1 MIHSAPSNPPN
12 GAAMPDVLPAKAAAV
27 RAMLAG
33 LDGAVVAFSGG
44 VDSSVV
50 AAFAHQALGDRAL
63 ACTIVSG
70 LLPDEEIR
78 AAAAIAA
85 RLGIRH
91 RLVPLDVLGLPAFVE
106 NPPDRCY
113 HCKARVMAALRV
125 VADAEGLT
133 AILHGENAD
142 DGGAWRPGAR
152 AAEEA
157 GAIAPLARAG
167 ITKAEVRVLARG
179 FGLPNADR
187 PSAPC
192 LATRIPYGEPVTADR
207 MRRIGAAEAVL
218 RDAGFG
224 VVRVR
229 DHGPV
234 ARIEVPLADLPRLL
248 APGLRQRMTAG
259 VHAAGY
265 DHVTIDLDGYRA
277 GSFDL
282 ARAAATAVGGAT
294 ATAVARAA
302 GPTEGGPRH
311 EGNDG

>member
-1 MIHSAPSNPPN
+1 MTVATVPRGLPADSA
-12 GAAMPDVLPAKAAAV
+12 AWDVLAAKATAV
-27 RAMLAG
+27 RAVLAG
-33 LDGAVVAFSGG
+33 LGGAVVAFSGG

-50 AAFAHQALGDRAL
+50 AALAVEMLGERAL

-78 AAAAIAA
+78 EAEAIAA
-85 RLGIRH
+85 ALGIRH
-91 RLVPLDVLGLPAFVE
+91 RLVPLDVLALPAFVE

-113 HCKARVMAALRV
+113 HCKALVLATLRE
-125 VADAEGLT
+125 VADAEGLE
-133 AILHGENAD
+133 AVLHGENAD
-142 DGGAWRPGAR
+142 DGAVYRPGAR

-167 ITKAEVRVLARG
+167 ITKAEVRALARDL
-179 FGLPNADR
+179 GLPNADR

-192 LATRIPYGEPVTADR
+192 LATRIPYGEPVTVER

-218 RDAGFG
+218 RGAGFG

-229 DHGPV
+229 DHGPI

-248 APGLRQRMTAG
+248 APGFREQVSAEVR
-259 VHAAGY
+259 AAGY
-265 DHVTIDLDGYRA
+265 AHVTIDLDGYRS

-282 ARAAATAVGGAT
+282 ARAASGTGG
-294 ATAVARAA
+294 
-302 GPTEGGPRH
+302 G
-311 EGNDG
+311 DG

>member
-1 MIHSAPSNPPN
+1 MTVATVPRGLPGDSA
-12 GAAMPDVLPAKAAAV
+12 AWDVLAAKATAV
-27 RAMLAG
+27 RAVLAG
-33 LDGAVVAFSGG
+33 LGGAVVAFSGG

-50 AAFAHQALGDRAL
+50 AALAVEMLGERAL

-78 AAAAIAA
+78 EAEAIAA
-85 RLGIRH
+85 ALGIRH
-91 RLVPLDVLGLPAFVE
+91 RLVPLDVLALPAFVE

-113 HCKARVMAALRV
+113 HCKALVLATLRE
-125 VADAEGLT
+125 VADAEGLE
-133 AILHGENAD
+133 AVLHGENAD
-142 DGGAWRPGAR
+142 DGAVYRPGAR

-167 ITKAEVRVLARG
+167 ITKAEVRALARDL
-179 FGLPNADR
+179 GLPNADR

-192 LATRIPYGEPVTADR
+192 LATRIPYGEPVTVER

-218 RDAGFG
+218 RGAGFG

-229 DHGPV
+229 DHGPI

-248 APGLRQRMTAG
+248 APGFREQVSAEVR
-259 VHAAGY
+259 AAGY
-265 DHVTIDLDGYRA
+265 AHVTIDLDGYRS

-282 ARAAATAVGGAT
+282 ARAASGTGG
-294 ATAVARAA
+294 
-302 GPTEGGPRH
+302 G
-311 EGNDG
+311 DG

>member
-1 MIHSAPSNPPN
+1 MTVATVPRGFPADSA
-12 GAAMPDVLPAKAAAV
+12 AWDVLAAKATAV
-27 RAMLAG
+27 RAVLAG
-33 LDGAVVAFSGG
+33 LGGAVVAFSGG

-50 AAFAHQALGDRAL
+50 AAFAIEMLDERAL

-78 AAAAIAA
+78 EAEAIAA
-85 RLGIRH
+85 ALGIRH
-91 RLVPLDVLGLPAFVE
+91 RLVPLDVLALPAFVA

-113 HCKARVMAALRV
+113 HCKVRVLATLRE
-125 VADAEGLT
+125 VADAEGLE
-133 AILHGENAD
+133 AVLHGENAD
-142 DGGAWRPGAR
+142 DGAVYRPGAR

-167 ITKAEVRVLARG
+167 ITKAEVRALARDL
-179 FGLPNADR
+179 GLPNADR

-192 LATRIPYGEPVTADR
+192 LATRIPYGEPVTVER

-218 RDAGFG
+218 RGAGFG

-229 DHGPV
+229 DHGPI

-248 APGLRQRMTAG
+248 APGFREQVSAEVR
-259 VHAAGY
+259 AAGY
-265 DHVTIDLDGYRA
+265 AHVTIDLDGYRS

-282 ARAAATAVGGAT
+282 ARAASGTGG
-294 ATAVARAA
+294 
-302 GPTEGGPRH
+302 GHG
-311 EGNDG
+311 

>member
-1 MIHSAPSNPPN
+1 MTVATVPRGLPGDSA
-12 GAAMPDVLPAKAAAV
+12 AWDVLAAKATAV
-27 RAMLAG
+27 RAVLAG
-33 LDGAVVAFSGG
+33 LGGAVVAFSGG

-50 AAFAHQALGDRAL
+50 AALAVEMLGERAL

-78 AAAAIAA
+78 EAEAIAA
-85 RLGIRH
+85 ALGIRH
-91 RLVPLDVLGLPAFVE
+91 RLVPLDVLALPAFVE

-113 HCKARVMAALRV
+113 HCKVRVLATLRE
-125 VADAEGLT
+125 VADAEGLE
-133 AILHGENAD
+133 AVLHGENAD
-142 DGGAWRPGAR
+142 DGAVYRPGAR

-167 ITKAEVRVLARG
+167 ITKAEVRALARDL
-179 FGLPNADR
+179 GLPNADR

-192 LATRIPYGEPVTADR
+192 LATRIPYGEPVTVER

-218 RDAGFG
+218 RGAGFG

-229 DHGPV
+229 DHGPI

-248 APGLRQRMTAG
+248 APGFREQVSAEVR
-259 VHAAGY
+259 AAGY
-265 DHVTIDLDGYRA
+265 AHVTIDLDGYRS

-282 ARAAATAVGGAT
+282 ARAAAGTGG
-294 ATAVARAA
+294 
-302 GPTEGGPRH
+302 G
-311 EGNDG
+311 DG

>member
-1 MIHSAPSNPPN
+1 E
-12 GAAMPDVLPAKAAAV
+12 
-27 RAMLAG
+27 MLG
-33 LDGAVVAFSGG
+33 E
-44 VDSSVV
+44 
-50 AAFAHQALGDRAL
+50 QAL

-70 LLPDEEIR
+70 LLPDDEIR
-78 AAAAIAA
+78 EAEAIAA
-85 RLGIRH
+85 ALGIRH
-91 RLVPLDVLGLPAFVE
+91 RLVPLDVLALPAFAE

-113 HCKARVMAALRV
+113 HCKVRVLATLRE
-125 VADAEGLT
+125 VADAEGLE

-142 DGGAWRPGAR
+142 DGAVYRPGAL

-167 ITKAEVRVLARG
+167 ITKAEVRALARD

-192 LATRIPYGEPVTADR
+192 LATRIPYGEPVTVER

-218 RDAGFG
+218 RGAGFT

-229 DHGPV
+229 DHGAI

-248 APGLRQRMTAG
+248 APGLRERVSEEVRA
-259 VHAAGY
+259 VGY
-265 DHVTIDLDGYRA
+265 AHVTIDLDGYRS

-282 ARAAATAVGGAT
+282 ARAVSGTGG
-294 ATAVARAA
+294 
-302 GPTEGGPRH
+302 G
-311 EGNDG
+311 DG

>member
-1 MIHSAPSNPPN
+1 MTISTVPRGLPGDP
-12 GAAMPDVLPAKAAAV
+12 AAPDVLAAKATAV
-27 RAMLAG
+27 RAALAQLG
-33 LDGAVVAFSGG
+33 GAVVAFSGG

-50 AAFAHQALGDRAL
+50 AAFAVEMLDERAL

-78 AAAAIAA
+78 EAEAIAA
-85 RLGIRH
+85 ALGIRH
-91 RLVPLDVLGLPAFVE
+91 RLVPLDVLALPAFVE

-113 HCKARVMAALRV
+113 HCKARVLATLRE
-125 VADAEGLT
+125 VADAEGLE

-142 DGGAWRPGAR
+142 DGAVYRPGAR

-157 GAIAPLARAG
+157 GAIAPLAGAG
-167 ITKAEVRVLARG
+167 ITKAEVRALARE

-192 LATRIPYGEPVTADR
+192 LATRIPYGEPVTLER

-218 RDAGFG
+218 RGAGFA

-229 DHGPV
+229 DHGAI

-248 APGLRQRMTAG
+248 APGLRERVSAEVG
-259 VHAAGY
+259 AAGY
-265 DHVTIDLDGYRA
+265 AHVTIDLDGYRS

-282 ARAAATAVGGAT
+282 ARAASGTGG
-294 ATAVARAA
+294 
-302 GPTEGGPRH
+302 G
-311 EGNDG
+311 DG

>member
-1 MIHSAPSNPPN
+1 MTVATVPRGLPADSA
-12 GAAMPDVLPAKAAAV
+12 AWDVLAAKATAV
-27 RAMLAG
+27 RAVLAG
-33 LDGAVVAFSGG
+33 LGGAVVAFSGG

-50 AAFAHQALGDRAL
+50 AALAVEMLGERAL

-78 AAAAIAA
+78 EAEAIAA
-85 RLGIRH
+85 ALGIRH
-91 RLVPLDVLGLPAFVE
+91 RLVPLDVLALPAFVE

-113 HCKARVMAALRV
+113 HCKALVLATLRE
-125 VADAEGLT
+125 VADAEGLE
-133 AILHGENAD
+133 AVLHGENAD
-142 DGGAWRPGAR
+142 DGAVYRPGAR

-167 ITKAEVRVLARG
+167 ITKVEVRALARDL
-179 FGLPNADR
+179 GLPNADR

-192 LATRIPYGEPVTADR
+192 LATRIPYGEPVTVER

-218 RDAGFG
+218 RGAGFG

-229 DHGPV
+229 DHGPI

-248 APGLRQRMTAG
+248 APGFREQVSAEVR
-259 VHAAGY
+259 AAGY
-265 DHVTIDLDGYRA
+265 AHVTIDLDGYRS

-282 ARAAATAVGGAT
+282 ARAASGTGG
-294 ATAVARAA
+294 
-302 GPTEGGPRH
+302 G
-311 EGNDG
+311 DG

>member
-1 MIHSAPSNPPN
+1 MTIATVPRGLPGDP
-12 GAAMPDVLPAKAAAV
+12 AASDVLAAKATAV
-27 RAMLAG
+27 RAELAG
-33 LDGAVVAFSGG
+33 LGGAVVAFSGG

-50 AAFAHQALGDRAL
+50 AAFAVEMLEERAL

-78 AAAAIAA
+78 EAEAIAA
-85 RLGIRH
+85 GLGIRH
-91 RLVPLDVLGLPAFVE
+91 RLVPLDVLALPAFVV

-113 HCKARVMAALRV
+113 HCKARVLATLRGI
-125 VADAEGLT
+125 ADAEGLE

-142 DGGAWRPGAR
+142 DGAVYRPGAR

-167 ITKAEVRVLARG
+167 ITKAEVRALARKL
-179 FGLPNADR
+179 GLPNADR

-192 LATRIPYGEPVTADR
+192 LATRIPYGEPVTVER

-218 RDAGFG
+218 RGAGFG

-229 DHGPV
+229 DHGAI

-248 APGLRQRMTAG
+248 APGLRERVSAE
-259 VHAAGY
+259 VRAAGY
-265 DHVTIDLDGYRA
+265 AHVTIDLDGYRS

-282 ARAAATAVGGAT
+282 ALAASGTGG
-294 ATAVARAA
+294 
-302 GPTEGGPRH
+302 G
-311 EGNDG
+311 DG

>member
-1 MIHSAPSNPPN
+1 MTVATVPRGLPADSA
-12 GAAMPDVLPAKAAAV
+12 AWDVLAAKATAV
-27 RAMLAG
+27 RAVLAG
-33 LDGAVVAFSGG
+33 LGGAVVAFSGG

-50 AAFAHQALGDRAL
+50 AALAVEMLGERAL

-78 AAAAIAA
+78 EAEAIAA
-85 RLGIRH
+85 ALGIRH
-91 RLVPLDVLGLPAFVE
+91 RLVPLDVLALPAFVE

-113 HCKARVMAALRV
+113 HCKALVLATLRE
-125 VADAEGLT
+125 VADAEGLE
-133 AILHGENAD
+133 AVLHGENAD
-142 DGGAWRPGAR
+142 DGAVYRPGAR

-167 ITKAEVRVLARG
+167 ITKAEVRALARDL
-179 FGLPNADR
+179 GLPNADR

-192 LATRIPYGEPVTADR
+192 LATRIPYGEPVTVER

-218 RDAGFG
+218 RGAGFG

-229 DHGPV
+229 DHGPI

-248 APGLRQRMTAG
+248 APGFREQVSAEVR
-259 VHAAGY
+259 AAGY
-265 DHVTIDLDGYRA
+265 AHVTIDLDGYRS

-282 ARAAATAVGGAT
+282 ARAASGTGG
-294 ATAVARAA
+294 
-302 GPTEGGPRH
+302 GHG
-311 EGNDG
+311 